1 MKKLSIN
8 GKFYIINL
16 LINLLL
22 IGTPLI
28 IFGCFN
34 VFPTIKSTTILY
46 WVSFGLFPLI
56 NIGWFTYSL
65 FKKSNEA
72 SISFLNLILNYSLLL
87 VPFINMIFALIP
99 MDHIALFVVP
109 LLFDILV
116 LITYVSLTLLLS
128 HAGNKMEASIQ
139 NNKSEKNNPKSIDDF
154 MNKDGTFKG
163 SNKGE

>member
-1 MKKLSIN
+1 MKKLSLN

-16 LINLLL
+16 LINLLF

-34 VFPTIKSTTILY
+34 IFPEIKNATILY

-72 SISFLNLILNYSLLL
+72 SISFLNLLLNYSLLL

-99 MDHIALFVVP
+99 MDHIVLFVVP
-109 LLFDILV
+109 LLIDILI
-116 LITYVSLTLLLS
+116 LIAYVSLLLLLS
-128 HAGNKMEASIQ
+128 HAGNKIETSIQ
-139 NNKSEKNNPKSIDDF
+139 NNKSEKINPKSINDF
-154 MNKDGTFKG
+154 MNEDETFKG
-163 SNKGE
+163 SKKGE